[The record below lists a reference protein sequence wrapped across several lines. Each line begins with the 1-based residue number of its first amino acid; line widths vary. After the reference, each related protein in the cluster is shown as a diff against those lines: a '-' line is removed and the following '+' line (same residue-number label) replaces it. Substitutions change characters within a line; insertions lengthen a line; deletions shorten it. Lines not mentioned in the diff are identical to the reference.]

1 MEKEISNSKG
11 GEELISTILFI
22 LTGLKAKENIVQ
34 SILKYSISQTNSQEK
49 KVPRHRALKYICN
62 KRSISIQD
70 ENKNIFQFHRKK
82 KISVKKNPFG

>member
-1 MEKEISNSKG
+1 MEKDISNSKG

-49 KVPRHRALKYICN
+49 KVPN
-62 KRSISIQD
+62 T
-70 ENKNIFQFHRKK
+70 EIFL
-82 KISVKKNPFG
+82 

>member
-49 KVPRHRALKYICN
+49 KVP
-62 KRSISIQD
+62 ST
-70 ENKNIFQFHRKK
+70 EIFL
-82 KISVKKNPFG
+82 